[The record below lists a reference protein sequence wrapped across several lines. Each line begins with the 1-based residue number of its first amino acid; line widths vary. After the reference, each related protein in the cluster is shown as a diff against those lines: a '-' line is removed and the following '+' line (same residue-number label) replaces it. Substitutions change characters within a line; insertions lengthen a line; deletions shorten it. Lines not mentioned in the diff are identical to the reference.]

1 MSNLANE
8 LSKKTAGELQDI
20 LIALKDNFED
30 AAVTVYIAALNAIE
44 SKISEDQFIYLCDK
58 VLV

>member
-1 MSNLANE
+1 MSKLANE

-30 AAVTVYIAALNAIE
+30 AAMAVYDAALSAIE
-44 SKISEDQFIYLCDK
+44 SKITEDQFVYLCDK
-58 VLV
+58 VLA

>member
-1 MSNLANE
+1 MSKLANE

-30 AAVTVYIAALNAIE
+30 AAMAVYDAALNAIE
-44 SKISEDQFIYLCDK
+44 SKITEDQFVYLCDK
-58 VLV
+58 VLA